1 MAPFLPAFALALLAA
16 WCGALLG
23 GATAAGSAAA
33 LALTLGTL
41 LVMGAPAPWRDPLRL
56 GWAGRLLPTAL
67 WLAAA
72 ASWWASPVRRA
83 GTVGLLLLPAFLL
96 LPAAVARCWR
106 GEAARRTGLRALAGV
121 VAGVALWALAD
132 MLLRGTPRAA
142 MPLGHHT
149 LLAAFLVALLPV
161 AALPARERGAW
172 RLLGIAAAVVG
183 VAAVLASRS
192 LLGIAG
198 LGVEGV
204 LALVALTSL
213 TARRRS
219 IAGALALLVVAGG
232 LTLLLVGPRLEKIAS
247 GEDSSARARA
257 VYFAAGWRGFLER
270 PALGWG
276 PGAAAWTNA
285 LHLVPEPGVNPPG
298 EAVGELH
305 SLPLQI
311 AYELGLPGLLLSVGL
326 AALFMGR
333 RIADLRRAPDPAL
346 LAAALLGLAGASVA
360 ALGTAAL
367 AVAALPWAAAVAA
380 GAALAGIERE
390 AGSSPPSQPPPA
402 QGGGTWPVRAY
413 AVTAALA
420 LIPWTLAHFWYDG
433 ALAQELAGH
442 RDQAVADL
450 GRAVRLDPRF
460 PLYRMRLAL
469 LSRAPDQALLAA
481 RDGRGVA
488 VLWTVAGILGQAE
501 QRPWAGAALSAAC
514 SCDPLDPFPPFFQM
528 QADPEPARA
537 GERGAHALLAEPR
550 LAAAVFWTGR
560 GRLLAESL
568 EEVRTWEGVDAG
580 WKQALISA
588 ASASSA
594 PPSGDAG
601 REWLAL
607 TFDTDP
613 AESISVLLFRRRPWP
628 TQWGVVPLRRG
639 LLAGLDL
646 PPATTLPT
654 SAATAFLPSI
664 CVTTPSQGSH
674 RAVTWHPPAQRLSG
688 GHRRREIST
697 TSVENSV
704 GKPLDQGRK
713 MR

>member
-33 LALTLGTL
+33 VALTLGTL
-41 LVMGAPAPWRDPLRL
+41 LAVGAPAPWRDPLRL
-56 GWAGRLLPTAL
+56 GRAGRLLPTAL

-72 ASWWASPVRRA
+72 ASCWASPVRRA
-83 GTVGLLLLPAFLL
+83 GTAGLLLLPAFLL

-106 GEAARRTGLRALAGV
+106 GAAARRKGLRALAGL
-121 VAGVALWALAD
+121 VAGVALWSLAD

-142 MPLGHHT
+142 APLGHHT
-149 LLAAFLVALLPV
+149 LLAAFLVTLSPVALL
-161 AALPARERGAW
+161 AARERGPW
-172 RLLGIAAAVVG
+172 RLLKIAAGAAG
-183 VAAVLASRS
+183 ITAVLESRS
-192 LLGIAG
+192 LLGIAA
-198 LGVEGV
+198 LGVQGV
-204 LALVALTSL
+204 LILALAAWGGR
-213 TARRRS
+213 ARRRKLVL
-219 IAGALALLVVAGG
+219 GAVGFLALSG
-232 LTLLLVGPRLEKIAS
+232 LFLLARPRLERIAS

-276 PGAAAWTNA
+276 PGAASWTSA
-285 LHLVPEPGVNPPG
+285 LHLAPEPGVNPPG

-311 AYELGLPGLLLSVGL
+311 AYELGLPGLLLSAGL
-326 AALFMGR
+326 AALFAGR
-333 RIADLRRAPDPAL
+333 RIAELRHAADPAL

-367 AVAALPWAAAVAA
+367 NVAALPWAAAVAA
-380 GAALAGIERE
+380 GAALAGVERADE
-390 AGSSPPSQPPPA
+390 APEA
-402 QGGGTWPVRAY
+402 WPVRAY

-420 LIPWTLAHFWYDG
+420 LAPWTIAQFWYDG
-433 ALAQELAGH
+433 ALAQELAGR
-442 RDQAVADL
+442 RDRAVADL
-450 GRAVRLDPRF
+450 GRAVRLDPGF

-469 LSRAPDQALLAA
+469 LSRAPDQALRAA

-501 QRPWAGAALSAAC
+501 RRPWAGAALSAAC
-514 SCDPLDPFPPFFQM
+514 SCDPLDPFPPFFRLQI
-528 QADPEPARA
+528 DPEAVGA

-550 LAAAVFWTGR
+550 LAAALFWAGR
-560 GRLLAESL
+560 SRLLAESL

-580 WKQALISA
+580 WKQALMSA
-588 ASASSA
+588 ASAASA
-594 PPSGDAG
+594 RPGPDDE

-646 PPATTLPT
+646 PPATTLET

-664 CVTTPSQGSH
+664 CVTTPSQGGH

-688 GHRRREIST
+688 GQGRREIST

-704 GKPLDQGRK
+704 GKPLNQGRNI
-713 MR
+713 R